1 VIERDVCAAHAAIVG
16 ASVTAPNDLVDNYH
30 RVGGKAAHPTGPS
43 PRFAGSTVD
52 KPLHIHRIGCAETRL
67 LKTSRFFSNIHA
79 GSIQSLSSQ
88 FART

>member
-1 VIERDVCAAHAAIVG
+1 MQFKQSWIYPTIHAHVEHVDGIYAVDLHDVEVEP
-16 ASVTAPNDLVDNYH
+16 STL
-30 RVGGKAAHPTGPS
+30 RVNHH
-43 PRFAGSTVD
+43 RFAGSTVD
-52 KPLHIHRIGCAETRL
+52 KPLNIHRIGCAETRL